1 MRKSIATVIGATAV
15 AALASGT
22 GVAMASSHG
31 THPAVSGTEHFQMMT
46 TSATSPTDSVIATG
60 LFTAPGADH
69 ENQNNNTSLFVLP
82 GGTIKIHHSSGTGR
96 QSFNPGTCLA
106 TISEHGTYRITGG
119 TGRYAGITG
128 GGHYQLSIL
137 AVAARSHGKCS
148 ENAPPVAW
156 QQVIRASGPVRR

>member
-1 MRKSIATVIGATAV
+1 MESQLTGKTAPKINNWIH
-15 AALASGT
+15 SSPIT
-22 GVAMASSHG
+22 GVK
-31 THPAVSGTEHFQMMT
+31 THLHSQ
-46 TSATSPTDSVIATG
+46 PTDSVIATG
-60 LFTAPGADH
+60 LFTAPGVDH
-69 ENQNNNTSLFVLP
+69 ENQNNNTSLFVFP
-82 GGTIKIHHSSGTGR
+82 GGTIRLHHSSGTGR